1 MGSIYTLIWQISSKV
16 FSILY
21 LPFGFVKKKK
31 KKSLQQSQN
40 SFPPVLQI
48 AFQVKELVL
57 MLIKTDKMIDVL
69 YKTTLYVN
77 LPSKTI
83 FFGGGGRG
91 LAEEEQSGNLYFY
104 HSVSVF

>member
-1 MGSIYTLIWQISSKV
+1 M
-16 FSILY
+16 
-21 LPFGFVKKKK
+21 
-31 KKSLQQSQN
+31 
-40 SFPPVLQI
+40 LQI

-77 LPSKTI
+77 LPSKTV
-83 FFGGGGRG
+83 FFLGGRG

>member
-1 MGSIYTLIWQISSKV
+1 MHNSLTVSHGVYLYADMADFFQSLFNIVSSLW
-16 FSILY
+16 IC
-21 LPFGFVKKKK
+21 K

-40 SFPPVLQI
+40 SFPPMLQI

-57 MLIKTDKMIDVL
+57 MLIKTDKMTDVL

-83 FFGGGGRG
+83 FFLEGGGAGAG
-91 LAEEEQSGNLYFY
+91 
-104 HSVSVF
+104 

>member
-1 MGSIYTLIWQISSKV
+1 MGSIYMLIWQISSKV

-21 LPFGFVKKKK
+21 LPFGFVKKK
-31 KKSLQQSQN
+31 SLQQSQN
-40 SFPPVLQI
+40 SFPPMLQI

-57 MLIKTDKMIDVL
+57 MLIKTDKMTDVL

-83 FFGGGGRG
+83 FFFWRVGERG
-91 LAEEEQSGNLYFY
+91 LAKEEQSENLYFY

>member
-21 LPFGFVKKKK
+21 LPFGFVKKK

-77 LPSKTI
+77 LPSKTV
-83 FFGGGGRG
+83 FFLGGAGAG
-91 LAEEEQSGNLYFY
+91 
-104 HSVSVF
+104 

>member
-31 KKSLQQSQN
+31 KSPQQSQN

-57 MLIKTDKMIDVL
+57 MLIKTDKRIDVL

-77 LPSKTI
+77 LFPKTAFFPPFLAWFKKMLLQI
-83 FFGGGGRG
+83 FTAFT
-91 LAEEEQSGNLYFY
+91 
-104 HSVSVF
+104 SVR

>member
-1 MGSIYTLIWQISSKV
+1 MGSIYMLIWQISSKV

-21 LPFGFVKKKK
+21 LPFGFVKKK
-31 KKSLQQSQN
+31 SLQQSQN
-40 SFPPVLQI
+40 SFPPMLQI

-57 MLIKTDKMIDVL
+57 MLIKTDKMTDVL

-83 FFGGGGRG
+83 FFLEGGGVGAG
-91 LAEEEQSGNLYFY
+91 
-104 HSVSVF
+104 